1 MRNIHGAVD
10 SIRRRFLKVLI
21 AAGAAGGLAGSRWAW
36 TRTERDGRD
45 EVLELTATEALA
57 AIAAGDLRA
66 ETYAAILLSRALS
79 LKDLN
84 VLIAQD
90 PDQVLEAARAADKL
104 RARGRRLGRRAGRHD
119 GGGGERRGRPC
130 R

>member
-10 SIRRRFLKVLI
+10 SSIRRRFLKVLI
-21 AAGAAGGLAGSRWAW
+21 AAGAAGGLTGSRWAW
-36 TRTERDGRD
+36 ARTERDGRD

-90 PDQVLEAARAADKL
+90 PDQVLEAA
-104 RARGRRLGRRAGRHD
+104 
-119 GGGGERRGRPC
+119 
-130 R
+130 